1 MCLNGPAELLAFYP
15 AKIVAT
21 KIKVILNP
29 YGGRLP
35 KEAKI
40 TLVEQALGQVSLD
53 YHLELTTRRGQGI
66 ELARQAWL
74 EGWPVV
80 AAAGG
85 DGMVNEVSNGL
96 LQAAGEAEAGTL
108 GIIPVGTANDLA
120 EMLHIPFDVK
130 AACQRLAAGATR
142 LIDVGEVN
150 GHYFVNN
157 SAVGLEPVVT
167 EAHDRMRWVKGNL
180 RYILAAL
187 KTLAQARPWYMRLSW
202 GDSSFEGFI
211 NLVSIGN
218 SNRTGGFFYMTPH
231 ARPDDGLLDFIY
243 AAGLSRW
250 QMLQLLPQ
258 TFKGAHVHHPQVAYH
273 QTASLSITASPPTLI
288 QTDGEILPGNA
299 TEIVYRLIPRKLRVI
314 V

>member
-1 MCLNGPAELLAFYP
+1 MSLNGLAEQLAFYP
-15 AKIVAT
+15 TKIVAD
-21 KIKVILNP
+21 KVKVILNP
-29 YGGRLP
+29 YGGRLS

-40 TLVEQALGQVSLD
+40 ALVEQALGQVGLD
-53 YHLELTTRRGQGI
+53 YHLELTVRRGQGV
-66 ELARQAWL
+66 ELARQARQ

-85 DGMVNEVSNGL
+85 DGMINEVSNGL

-120 EMLHIPFDVK
+120 EMLHIPFD
-130 AACQRLAAGATR
+130 ATTACQRLAAGATR

-167 EAHDRMRWVKGNL
+167 EAHDRMRWVKGNF

-187 KTLAQARPWYMRLSW
+187 KTLARAKPWHMRLSW

-231 ARPDDGLLDFIY
+231 AKPDDGLLDFIY
-243 AAGLSRW
+243 TTGLSRW
-250 QMLQLLPQ
+250 QMLRLLPQ
-258 TFKGAHVHHPQVAYH
+258 TFKGTHIQHPQVAYH
-273 QTASLSITASPPTLI
+273 QTTTLSITSSPPTLI
-288 QTDGEILPGNA
+288 QTDGEILPGKA
-299 TEIVYRLIPRKLRVI
+299 TEIVYHLIPKKLRVI